1 MAADQTRLDADEL
14 REAWSL
20 LPHDDRAEGFRLL
33 ASGDAEEFFLDL
45 TATDQYDLITALS
58 PSERRLWLRLL
69 PPDDAADLIQQSE
82 DDDRRL
88 LLDLLDDAT
97 RREVTA
103 LLAYAEDEAGGLM
116 SSRFA
121 RVRPDM
127 SVDEAISYLRRQAL
141 ADKNVETLYY
151 VYVLDAAQ
159 HLRGV
164 LSFREIFSSR
174 PERRISE
181 VMNTDF
187 VVVPEE
193 MDQEEVARMFA
204 DYDVVALPVVE
215 EGGRM
220 VGIVTVDD
228 IVDVVEEE
236 TTEDVQKYGGMEAL
250 DEPYMRTSFRDLM
263 KKRLGWLAVLFIGEM
278 FTATALGVFQNEME
292 KAVVLALFIPL
303 IISSGGNSGS
313 QASTLV
319 IRAMTVGEVRIRD
332 WWRVARREVM
342 AGLVLGT
349 VLGALGFVRITLW
362 SALATTQWGQHV
374 HMTQYPHHWLVAATV
389 WTSLIGVVLFGTM
402 AGSMLP
408 FILRAL
414 KFDPASASAP
424 LVATLVDVTGLV
436 IYFLVASMI
445 LRGVLL

>member
-1 MAADQTRLDADEL
+1 
-14 REAWSL
+14 
-20 LPHDDRAEGFRLL
+20 
-33 ASGDAEEFFLDL
+33 
-45 TATDQYDLITALS
+45 
-58 PSERRLWLRLL
+58 
-69 PPDDAADLIQQSE
+69 
-82 DDDRRL
+82 
-88 LLDLLDDAT
+88 
-97 RREVTA
+97 
-103 LLAYAEDEAGGLM
+103 
-116 SSRFA
+116 
-121 RVRPDM
+121 
-127 SVDEAISYLRRQAL
+127 
-141 ADKNVETLYY
+141 
-151 VYVLDAAQ
+151 
-159 HLRGV
+159 
-164 LSFREIFSSR
+164 
-174 PERRISE
+174 
-181 VMNTDF
+181 
-187 VVVPEE
+187 
-193 MDQEEVARMFA
+193 
-204 DYDVVALPVVE
+204 
-215 EGGRM
+215 M

-250 DEPYMRTSFRDLM
+250 DEPYMRTTFGELM

-278 FTATALGVFQNEME
+278 FTATALGVFQSEME

-349 VLGALGFVRITLW
+349 VLGAIGFTRITLW
-362 SALATTQWGQHV
+362 SALATTSWGQHV
-374 HMTQYPHHWLVAATV
+374 HMTQYPHHWLVATTV
-389 WTSLIGVVLFGTM
+389 WISLIGVVLFGTM

-436 IYFLVASMI
+436 IYFVVASFI